1 MHLNVNKK
9 LLDEKMQKYMVEGWS
24 NMKESFISKDKT
36 VELTEIKGSIYLR
49 LNKHKPIV
57 IHADDKYRKGIEID
71 ICHDCKCVSVIT
83 EYECNKDKKEIK
95 RCSECSLQGIN
106 KLLKNHKE

>member
-1 MHLNVNKK
+1 
-9 LLDEKMQKYMVEGWS
+9 
-24 NMKESFISKDKT
+24 MKESFISKDKT

-71 ICHDCKCVSVIT
+71 ICHDCKSVRVIT
-83 EYECNKDKKEIK
+83 EYEYSKGKKEIK
-95 RCSECSLQGIN
+95 RCSECALNSIN
-106 KLLKNHKE
+106 KLLKNHKKQE